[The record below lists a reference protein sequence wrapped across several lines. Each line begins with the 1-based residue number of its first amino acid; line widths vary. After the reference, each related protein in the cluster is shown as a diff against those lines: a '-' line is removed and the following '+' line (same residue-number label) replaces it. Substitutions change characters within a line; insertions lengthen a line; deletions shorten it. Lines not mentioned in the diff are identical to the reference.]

1 MIEIDGFRKSF
12 GHGSKRVLAVDGIS
26 LRALPGRVF
35 GLLGPNGAGKTTT
48 LRAIA
53 TLLKPDEGA
62 IRVAGHDVVAAPDE
76 VRSRLGFL
84 TGATGLYDRLTP
96 AETLRYFGRLQGMDE
111 ERIARRTEE
120 LADLLEMRGFLHQR
134 VGTCSTGQ
142 KQKTSIAR
150 AALHEPQV
158 IVLDEPTS
166 GLDVIASASVV
177 AFIRRCA
184 EEGRTVMFS
193 THILPEAERL
203 CHDLAFIHEGR
214 IVEAGT
220 LDEIGARHGSGD
232 LNTIFLKVTGHGEA
246 A

>member
-1 MIEIDGFRKSF
+1 MIEIEGFRKSF
-12 GHGSKRVLAVDGIS
+12 GKGAKRVLAVDGIS
-26 LRALPGRVF
+26 LQALPGRVF

-53 TLLKPDEGA
+53 TLLKPDEGH
-62 IRVAGHDVVAAPDE
+62 IRVDGRDVVSEPDA
-76 VRSRLGFL
+76 VRARLGFL

-96 AETLRYFGRLQGMDE
+96 AETLQYFGRLQGMSE

-120 LADLLEMRGFLHQR
+120 LANLLEMRDFLHQR
-134 VGTCSTGQ
+134 VGKCSTGQ
-142 KQKTSIAR
+142 KQKCSIAR

-177 AFIRRCA
+177 GFIRRCA
-184 EEGRTVMFS
+184 EEGRTVLFS

-203 CHDLAFIHEGR
+203 CHDLAFIHKGI

-220 LDEIGARHGSGD
+220 LAEINERHGTQD
-232 LNTIFLKVTGHGEA
+232 LNSIFLKVTGHGEKA
-246 A
+246 